1 MSNVICN
8 FCGHGN
14 PEGSKFCNAC
24 GSPLN
29 LTLCSQ
35 CEAMN
40 SVSAR
45 QCHQCGAP
53 LSSVETEETA
63 TPPAALTEITQ
74 SESLPTKDDPVPIAL
89 GERFGQLLGG
99 QLVTANEPKET
110 AAEGRLSL
118 ASTLTADPAGR
129 DSESSL
135 SPSPSGGATYPGRN
149 PNRTRGFLLVLVV
162 VAVAGAV
169 YWTSMSPTN
178 PPNLPTTTDGG
189 NATTPEPVSS
199 APAVPAEPADNT
211 KRSPTGDPLTDA
223 GSLPSPAVPV
233 ESPALGRESSSPRS
247 ETGPSTEAS
256 SKSSATVLKSSAPG
270 ADATPQVAGQSPES
284 EDAQGPSHAEAA
296 ESLGDGTATLTSAP
310 AAGDH
315 RRMVTQGRT
324 KEQAKRDAIATSSL
338 IARELANSPPADSEN
353 KSPPR
358 P

>member
-35 CEAMN
+35 CEAIN

-149 PNRTRGFLLVLVV
+149 PNRTR
-162 VAVAGAV
+162 
-169 YWTSMSPTN
+169 
-178 PPNLPTTTDGG
+178 
-189 NATTPEPVSS
+189 
-199 APAVPAEPADNT
+199 
-211 KRSPTGDPLTDA
+211 
-223 GSLPSPAVPV
+223 
-233 ESPALGRESSSPRS
+233 
-247 ETGPSTEAS
+247 
-256 SKSSATVLKSSAPG
+256 
-270 ADATPQVAGQSPES
+270 
-284 EDAQGPSHAEAA
+284 
-296 ESLGDGTATLTSAP
+296 
-310 AAGDH
+310 
-315 RRMVTQGRT
+315 
-324 KEQAKRDAIATSSL
+324 
-338 IARELANSPPADSEN
+338 
-353 KSPPR
+353 
-358 P
+358 